1 MKIRTIQCNEG
12 LGLVDAV
19 FAMAIAGVLFGG
31 LYAGLAFGFDTI
43 KFARENTR
51 ATQIMVE
58 KMETVRLKT
67 WNQLTNFSLTNFV
80 VPYYTS
86 GGTNSSVVY
95 TGNLSI
101 ANCELPTTYAG
112 SMKRVT
118 IRLNWITGR
127 TARTRQMTTY
137 VAERG
142 MQQYVY

>member
-1 MKIRTIQCNEG
+1 MG
-12 LGLVDAV
+12 LIDAL

-31 LYAGLAFGFDTI
+31 LYAGLAFGFNTI

-58 KMETVRLKT
+58 KMETIRLYT
-67 WNQLTNFSLTNFV
+67 WNQLTNNSFVITNFV
-80 VPYYTS
+80 VPYYS
-86 GGTNSSVVY
+86 VGGTNSSVVY
-95 TGNLSI
+95 TGQLAI
-101 ANCELPTTYAG
+101 ANCDLNTTYAG
-112 SMKRVT
+112 SMKQVT
-118 IRLNWITGR
+118 IRLDWKTGR